1 MAEHQNSYKLLFS
14 HALMVED
21 LLKGFVREDW
31 VTQLDFST
39 LEKVSES
46 YVSDDIRDR
55 EDDIVWRVRWGESWI
70 YIYLLLE
77 FQSTVDHW
85 MAVRMMTYVG
95 LLYQDLIRTGKLTDR
110 KKLPP
115 VFPIVLYNGKKS
127 WNAATDI
134 NELLEEVPGSLRRY
148 QPSMPYLLLAER
160 NFQDQELKPLRNLV
174 AALFRLEISQEPAH
188 LAAVVENLLEWLKDP
203 KQASL
208 RRAFTVWFH
217 RVLFADK
224 PVPERIGPL
233 NELGEVRVMLAER
246 VQEWKKEWKQEAL
259 KEGRQEGHQEG
270 HREGRLKGVHE
281 GKSNML
287 RQLLEYKFG
296 SLEER
301 VIEQL
306 QTAEDQQL
314 QEWGK
319 RILTAKDLNDIFDN

>member
-14 HALMVED
+14 HALMIED
-21 LLKGFVREDW
+21 LLKGFVQEEW
-31 VTQLDFST
+31 ITQLDFST

-55 EDDIVWRVRWGESWI
+55 EDDIVWRVRWGKDWI

-95 LLYQDLIRTGKLTDR
+95 LLYQDLIRTGKLTGKR
-110 KKLPP
+110 KLPP
-115 VFPIVLYNGKKS
+115 VFPIVLYNGKTS

-134 NELLEEVPGSLRRY
+134 NELLEEIPGSLRHY
-148 QPSMPYLLLAER
+148 QPAMPYLLLAEH

-188 LAAVVENLLEWLKDP
+188 LASVVENLLEWLKDS

-224 PVPERIGPL
+224 PIPATLGPL

-246 VQEWKKEWKQEAL
+246 VQEWKKEAIREGRREGR
-259 KEGRQEGHQEG
+259 KEGRK
-270 HREGRLKGVHE
+270 EGRHE
-281 GKSNML
+281 GTANML
-287 RQLLEYKFG
+287 RQLLEHKFG

-301 VIEQL
+301 IVGQL
-306 QTAEDQQL
+306 QTADDRQL

-319 RILTAKDLNDIFDN
+319 RILTAATLNDIFDN